1 MLSFWIAIYVFQQFE
16 DFTFSDFVNA
26 LPGPVKSLHSIP
38 IPWSYLSNFNSEGE
52 CRLSAAGADLQDEL
66 FGAGGADEEESECE
80 SGSESDDDGMGI
92 LSRACDYMTKSITRA
107 SAEKSEAKGERPVKR
122 CKISAYS
129 RQMRLSRS
137 GGLSFAEQR
146 EKDQVHERM
155 HQSYE

>member
-1 MLSFWIAIYVFQQFE
+1 MYVFQQFG

-26 LPGPVKSLHSIP
+26 LPEPVKSLHSIP
-38 IPWSYLSNFNSEGE
+38 IPWSYLFNFNSEGE
-52 CRLSAAGADLQDEL
+52 CQLSAAGADLQDEL
-66 FGAGGADEEESECE
+66 CAGGADEEVSECE
-80 SGSESDDDGMGI
+80 SGSESDDDGMDI
-92 LSRACDYMTKSITRA
+92 LSRAYDYMTKSITRA
-107 SAEKSEAKGERPVKR
+107 SAEKSEAKGDRPVR
-122 CKISAYS
+122 RYKISAYS